1 MFSQLMPG
9 WMVFSDV
16 QASAPAP
23 TASRAVSSSGRPRI
37 MQAASAAAV
46 ARVERYY
53 TDTLMFDRYRRVY
66 EGALAPAA
74 KG

>member
-23 TASRAVSSSGRPRI
+23 TASRAVSSSGRPRM

-46 ARVERYY
+46 ASPPPVAFAMWTCGQGMSAESPLR
-53 TDTLMFDRYRRVY
+53 
-66 EGALAPAA
+66 LAA
-74 KG
+74 

>member
-1 MFSQLMPG
+1 MPG

-23 TASRAVSSSGRPRI
+23 TASRAVSSSGRPRM

-46 ARVERYY
+46 ASPPPVAFAMWTCGQGMSAESPLR
-53 TDTLMFDRYRRVY
+53 
-66 EGALAPAA
+66 LAA
-74 KG
+74 